1 VDDCPDLETLAA
13 FLDGRLSQADRERVA
28 GHVSE
33 CETCYFVF
41 AEASQIRPPAKISWR
56 AAFERLRRW
65 MSVPVVVWSSSGAA
79 LATATL
85 LWFATGPGW
94 LLRSV
99 PSSELVALVAAVGTD
114 RTIEPRL
121 TGGFQYGP
129 MHGTV
134 RGGESSPASPDVR
147 IAAAR
152 IEKEAA
158 RGGNAQVLRALGI
171 ASLVTGDVKRGVSS
185 LEDAARSAPD
195 AASLSDLAAAYLVRG
210 SRSGDAQDFAR
221 ALDAAD
227 RAIALD
233 ARLLEAKFNRACAL
247 EHLSRVDAA
256 RRAWEDYLQA
266 DATSGWAEEA
276 RARLHEL
283 STSAQPQRTG
293 GTSSSPDKKSPRE

>member
-1 VDDCPDLETLAA
+1 MKHTLGDCPDLETLAA
-13 FLDGRLSQADRERVA
+13 FLDGRLSKADRERIA

-41 AEASQIRPPAKISWR
+41 AEASQIRPPAKSSWR

-79 LATATL
+79 LATAAL

-158 RGGNAQVLRALGI
+158 RGGNAQALRALGI
-171 ASLVTGDVKRGVSS
+171 ASLVTGDVNRAVAV
-185 LEDAARSAPD
+185 LEDAAQKSAPD
-195 AASLSDLAAAYLVRG
+195 ATVLSDLAASYLVRG
-210 SRSGDAQDFAR
+210 SRSGDAQDFTR

-227 RAIALD
+227 RAIAMD

-247 EHLSRVDAA
+247 EHLSRVDDA
-256 RRAWEDYLQA
+256 RRAWEDYL
-266 DATSGWAEEA
+266 
-276 RARLHEL
+276 
-283 STSAQPQRTG
+283 
-293 GTSSSPDKKSPRE
+293 